1 MKQKLS
7 YSLFG
12 LLMLIG
18 IPLWA
23 QKENDTIRYNQ
34 YGVRVDRIPLIAER
48 RNGTLVFESR
58 DQKQRIWFDTRVQVD
73 GAIFTG
79 DTYNEIGN
87 GTAIRRAR
95 LAMKTELNEKW
106 YGELDLDF
114 ANSELELKDAYLAYF
129 PNQHW
134 MIRAGNFK
142 ESFSMES
149 TTTSRYL
156 TFMER
161 PMAVSAFAPSRHIG
175 LALQYNYNWL
185 LAIGGVYFQNVSDL
199 EERTYSVDNNKDFGT
214 DEGYSLTGKLVF
226 MPLYNKSGYGIHIGA
241 ATSYRTPKTDA
252 EIPGSVRYS
261 TRSLTNIN
269 RKKYLDTDNILNV
282 DYTWQNGFELA
293 VYYHNFRLQGEY
305 LLTDVHRKNDLPN
318 ENFNGFY
325 IMGSCMLLGG
335 EYQYNQRDGEFTQ
348 PSRGRKWGDIELA
361 LRYDMLDLNSSME
374 GLMGGAGE
382 GITAGINY
390 HVNSSVK
397 VMFNYAYLNHDRYAN
412 GKGKLFVGHD
422 VQGNLTKNPFE
433 VIETEGKAGEDFS
446 MFSIRFEI
454 DF

>member
-1 MKQKLS
+1 MNRKLS
-7 YSLFG
+7 YLFSA

-23 QKENDTIRYNQ
+23 QKEADTIRYNQ
-34 YGVRVDRIPLIAER
+34 YGVAVDRIPLIAER
-48 RNGTLVFESR
+48 RGGVLVFESR

-87 GTAIRRAR
+87 GTSIRRAR

-114 ANSELELKDAYLAYF
+114 ANSELEL
-129 PNQHW
+129 
-134 MIRAGNFK
+134 NFK

-175 LALQYNYNWL
+175 MALQYNYNWL
-185 LAIGGVYFQNVSDL
+185 LAIGGIYFQDVSDL
-199 EERTYSVDNNKDFGT
+199 EERTYSVDNNKNLGI

-226 MPLYNKSGYGIHIGA
+226 MPLNNKSGYGIHLGA
-241 ATSYRTPKTDA
+241 STSYRTPKTDA
-252 EIPGSVRYS
+252 EIPGSVRFS
-261 TRSLTNIN
+261 TRSLTSIN
-269 RKKYLDTDNILNV
+269 RKKYLDTDNLDTDNILNV

-293 VYYHNFRLQGEY
+293 AYYHNFRIQGEY
-305 LLTDVHRKNDLPN
+305 LLTDVHRKNDLPT

-325 IMGSCMLLGG
+325 VMGSCMLFGG
-335 EYQYNQRDGEFTQ
+335 EYRYNQSDGEFTQ

-361 LRYDMLDLNSSME
+361 LRYDMLDLNSRMD
-374 GLMGGAGE
+374 GVMGGAGE

-390 HVNSSVK
+390 HVNSSIK

-422 VQGNLTKNPFE
+422 ILGNLTKNPSDVVE
-433 VIETEGKAGEDFS
+433 AEGKAGEDFS